1 MLLAVSA
8 NQRASERWG
17 VSVIYFNNFQYN
29 KAVEQRRV
37 DPVVRTGPKSVLTLS
52 RMVLVSQSALGV
64 GWGSGPL
71 GAATRSPRRR
81 RPFHFFRDSA
91 WFLTQT
97 RVLGFTTTDGRR
109 TKLG

>member
-17 VSVIYFNNFQYN
+17 VSVIYFNKFQYN

-52 RMVLVSQSALGV
+52 RMVLVSFEKTELNRPNL
-64 GWGSGPL
+64 PL
-71 GAATRSPRRR
+71 
-81 RPFHFFRDSA
+81 
-91 WFLTQT
+91 
-97 RVLGFTTTDGRR
+97 RVSS
-109 TKLG
+109 

>member
-52 RMVLVSQSALGV
+52 RMVLVSFEKTELNRPNL
-64 GWGSGPL
+64 PL
-71 GAATRSPRRR
+71 
-81 RPFHFFRDSA
+81 
-91 WFLTQT
+91 
-97 RVLGFTTTDGRR
+97 RVSS
-109 TKLG
+109 